1 MKIRDLFRSQA
12 QTFSFEF
19 FPPKTKEDADELF
32 ARARELKP
40 LGPSFISVT
49 YGAGGSTRRNTIDLV
64 CRFQAELGMLGMAH
78 LTCVGHSQAEL
89 REVLIELK
97 DRGIENVMCLR
108 GDPPRGQTSFVPAP
122 DGFSHA
128 FELVRLA
135 RSLDDFCLGVAG
147 YPEAHPECPDKQL
160 DLEHLRAK
168 VECGA
173 DFVTTQL
180 FFDSRDY
187 FDFCERARR
196 IGIRQRIIPGLMPI
210 TNYRQIVRFT
220 QMCGATI
227 PPALH
232 ERLEPMADD
241 PQAVL
246 EVGVDWAW
254 RQCEQLLAGGA
265 PGIHF
270 YTMNRSLATQRIFER
285 LRESRVKELL
295 PPLTVSSVTS

>member
-19 FPPKTKEDADELF
+19 FPPKTQADADELF
-32 ARARELKP
+32 IRAREIKP

-64 CRFQAELGMLGMAH
+64 CRMQTELGMLGMAH
-78 LTCVGHSQAEL
+78 LTCVGHSRAEL
-89 REVLIELK
+89 REVLTELK
-97 DRGIENVMCLR
+97 ERGIENVMCLR
-108 GDPPRGQTSFVPAP
+108 GDPPRGQTTFVPAP

-128 FELVRLA
+128 AELVRLA
-135 RSLDDFCLGVAG
+135 RSIDDFCIGVAG
-147 YPEAHPECPDKQL
+147 YPESHPECPDKQL
-160 DLEHLRAK
+160 DLEHLQAK
-168 VECGA
+168 VDCGV

-187 FDFCERARR
+187 FAFCERARR
-196 IGIRQRIIPGLMPI
+196 IGIQPRLIPGIMPI

-227 PPALH
+227 PTILH
-232 ERLEPMADD
+232 KRLEPVADD
-241 PQAVL
+241 PHAVL
-246 EVGVDWAW
+246 EIGVDWAW
-254 RQCEQLLAGGA
+254 RQCEELLAGGA

-285 LRESRVKELL
+285 LRESRVKEML
-295 PPLTVSSVTS
+295 PPLSLAV